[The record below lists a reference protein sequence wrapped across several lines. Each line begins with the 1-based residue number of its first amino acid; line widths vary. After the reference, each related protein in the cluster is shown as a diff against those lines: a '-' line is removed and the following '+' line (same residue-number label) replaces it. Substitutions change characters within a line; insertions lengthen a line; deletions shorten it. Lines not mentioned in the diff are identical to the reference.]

1 MIGEE
6 ISSRTFC
13 GRSVPSKIM
22 ATSNA
27 LTVKFVSDDQG
38 DGAGFIA
45 EYSISSGS
53 LFNSLKIINSK
64 TDTLTNSEDPGKM
77 THNTA
82 LHLGLLCLPRQNQTS
97 EKEI

>member
-1 MIGEE
+1 MYYNEQEGSIDLCIRFLIFAPLLTLTFQICDGLIGED
-6 ISSRTFC
+6 ILSRTFC

-38 DGAGFIA
+38 DGAGFMA

-53 LFNSLKIINSK
+53 LFNSLKIIN
-64 TDTLTNSEDPGKM
+64 P
-77 THNTA
+77 
-82 LHLGLLCLPRQNQTS
+82 
-97 EKEI
+97 